1 MSARHPPDVAKQIA
15 APRFIKPCL
24 AKLAHAPP
32 SGANW
37 LHEIKYDG
45 YRVQARIDSDGSV
58 SFTTRN
64 SLDWTGRF
72 RALAGE
78 FKKLKVRN
86 TLIDGE
92 VVVQDEKGASSFTRL
107 VAELKAGRSEA
118 MLFYAFD
125 LLFLDGHDTR
135 SLHLANRKELLVTL
149 LSKLPKASRLR
160 FSQHFEE
167 DGASL
172 LAEVCKLGLEGIIS
186 KRADL
191 PYRSGRCGDWLKLKC
206 ILTDEFVIGG
216 YTNSTAMKQAIGAL
230 LLGYFEHG
238 AFVYAGRVGTGFSH
252 ATAHHLW
259 RELQGLR
266 RARSPYAQRLT
277 ADQVRNA
284 YWVKPELVA
293 QIEYRSRTA
302 DKLVR
307 HATFRALRDDKPAS
321 EIGPP
326 DV

>member
-1 MSARHPPDVAKQIA
+1 MSARQPPDLARQIS

-24 AKLAHAPP
+24 AKLAHTPP

-45 YRVQARIDSDGSV
+45 YRVQARIDADGRV
-58 SFTTRN
+58 SLTTRN
-64 SLDWTGRF
+64 GLDWTGRF
-72 RALAGE
+72 GALAGA

-92 VVVQDEKGASSFTRL
+92 VVVQDDKGASSFTRL

-135 SLHLANRKELLVTL
+135 SLHLANRKELLATL
-149 LSKLPKASRLR
+149 LSKLPKACPLR

-167 DGASL
+167 DGARL

-186 KRADL
+186 KRSDL

-216 YTNSTAMKQAIGAL
+216 YTDSTAMKEAIGAL
-230 LLGYFEHG
+230 LLGYFENG

-252 ATAHHLW
+252 ATAHLLW

-266 RARSPYAQRLT
+266 RARSSFAQRLT

-284 YWVKPELVA
+284 SWVKPELVA
-293 QIEYRSRTA
+293 QIEYRSWTA

-307 HATFRALRDDKPAS
+307 HATFRALREDKPAS